1 MKWSWWLLLL
11 VLAVGCSRDD
21 KPDDDDDN
29 DNSGGNSS
37 PPTSSPNPG
46 TTPGTTSNDPTVP
59 RNATPPFGVTW
70 QVAVTENVSQQRLD
84 AIYASIVAA
93 NNSLW
98 NISEGQ
104 VRCAK
109 VVITD
114 NVAPGVS
121 AQQFMFGGGAI
132 NTSLYDIIIWPSS
145 MWDVQAGGAV
155 SDQLGRNSR
164 LMIIP
169 ENVSTF
175 VLLHECGH
183 LLFHLSWTPGA
194 LLVDEYRDGI
204 QDTACVMESENTPHR
219 WCSDANHTHQNSQP
233 HACWNQILQ
242 DYPNFSYAGTDS
254 APNLP
259 ATPDVTYN
267 DAP

>member
-11 VLAVGCSRDD
+11 VLAIGCSRDD
-21 KPDDDDDN
+21 KPDDDDDTN
-29 DNSGGNSS
+29 NNPGGTPGTPA
-37 PPTSSPNPG
+37 PPTSG
-46 TTPGTTSNDPTVP
+46 PGTTSSDPTVP
-59 RNATPPFGVTW
+59 RTATPPFGVTW
-70 QVAVTENVSQQRLD
+70 QVAVTENLSQARLD
-84 AIYASIVAA
+84 AIYASFVAA

-109 VVITD
+109 IVITD

-132 NTSLYDIIIWPSS
+132 NASLYDIIIWPAST
-145 MWDVQAGGAV
+145 WDVQASGAV
-155 SDQLGRNSR
+155 SDQQGRNGR

-183 LLFHLSWTPGA
+183 LLFHLTWTPGQ
-194 LLVDEYRDGI
+194 LLVDEYRDGV
-204 QDTACVMESENTPHR
+204 QDTACVMESENTPTR
-219 WCSDANHTHQNSQP
+219 WCSDANHTNQMSQP
-233 HACWNQILQ
+233 HACWNQILK
-242 DYPNFSYAGTDS
+242 DYPNFSYSGADS
-254 APNLP
+254 ASGLP
-259 ATPDVTYN
+259 AVPEVTYN